1 MSGRTRIVSL
11 DDPRLP
17 EFQQALKLFTRVFPA
32 AERIDRRYFDDV
44 MAEKRLGLMFPFN
57 TYFFVALRGGKVVGF
72 CSGTYMAVVNMG
84 FVGYLAVDPAMK
96 GAQIGSRLRRR
107 MVEAMRRDAR
117 ANGCTDLSG
126 VAGEV
131 ETDNPWL
138 RHLVERRGALALDFD
153 YRQPAL
159 RPGTR
164 EVPLTLYI
172 EPTSRHAPRSLP
184 TWQVKALVYALYRRL
199 YRVRFPLR
207 LASFRRML
215 HALDGRRRIGRREL
229 PPARPRA
236 GVRE

>member
-1 MSGRTRIVSL
+1 MSERTRIVAL
-11 DDPRLP
+11 DDPQTP

-57 TYFFVALRGGKVVGF
+57 TYFFVALRRDQVIGF

-107 MVEAMRRDAR
+107 LVEAMRKDAR
-117 ANGCTDLSG
+117 ANGCTDLAG

-138 RHLVERRGALALDFD
+138 RHLVERKGALALDFD

-172 EPTSRHAPRSLP
+172 EPASRHTPRSLP

-215 HALDGRRRIGRREL
+215 RALDGRRRIGQRPL
-229 PPARPRA
+229 PPPRRYGA
-236 GVRE
+236 KRE